1 MVRKVVSAVLTVTL
15 LLAATA
21 CTGGSPVD
29 PAGTVDEDPYS
40 ESALR
45 YGMAP
50 APHPDLTYQ
59 PDVVLV
65 GGGGRSVRSVTAD
78 GLTWRIDGA
87 APRAGDLAPGKVMFV
102 TGRGVGRVLDLQ
114 HEGGDLLVT
123 IGPVT
128 VTDVIRDGV
137 LEMRDIAI
145 EDPVI
150 YQAGEPIWATP
161 EEEAD
166 EALPTPSGRAGRSA
180 PLRLAPLPPRPA
192 QPAPIRGGG
201 EVRSVVANFS
211 TGVSLNSGAGVSFN
225 YDHNG
230 TKLFGRATLTFA
242 QPTAGFYLSIKGG
255 SIGRAELSVSGGF
268 GVRYSFE
275 AGIRDGQNI
284 RAVLPI
290 PVEFSIP
297 LGTVLGV
304 PLALTISQT
313 VKVTTAFGAKVGT
326 IKGQGEF
333 SLAGSLGYGYANG
346 RFGPQVS
353 KNFQRKESL
362 INSLRGVPV
371 GVMGLLIEHRV
382 RFDVGF
388 SAFVLKAGLFF
399 EVSTAYG
406 TTIGSALGAPLA
418 VCRGVGIGVRGSY
431 GIGYT
436 ILAPVVNVINKFLN
450 LINVKPINSSGKL
463 GPPPYL
469 IHSADEVIPPGT
481 KLCGTPQPA
490 GD

>member
-1 MVRKVVSAVLTVTL
+1 MRKLVSTVVTVTL
-15 LLAATA
+15 LLATA
-21 CTGGSPVD
+21 SCTGRSPED
-29 PAGTVDEDPYS
+29 RFGPVDEDPYS

-50 APHPDLTYQ
+50 VPHPDLTYQ

-78 GLTWRIDGA
+78 GLTWRIDGV
-87 APRAGDLAPGKVMFV
+87 APRADDLAPGKIMFV

-114 HEGGDLLVT
+114 REQGDLLVT

-128 VTDVIRDGV
+128 VTDVIRDGT
-137 LEMRDIAI
+137 LEKQGIVI
-145 EDPVI
+145 ENPVA
-150 YQAGEPIWATP
+150 YQAGEPLWAAP
-161 EEEAD
+161 EEAAD
-166 EALPTPSGRAGRSA
+166 ALPTPSGKVGRGA
-180 PLRLAPLPPRPA
+180 PLGLAPLPPRPE

-201 EVRSVVANFS
+201 EVKSVVANFS
-211 TGVSLNSGAGVSFN
+211 TGVSLNSGASVSFN
-225 YDHNG
+225 YDRNN
-230 TKLFGRATLTFA
+230 TKLFGRAALTFDR
-242 QPTAGFYLSIKGG
+242 PTADFHLTIKGG
-255 SIGRAELSVSGGF
+255 SVTRADLSISGGF

-275 AGIRDGQNI
+275 AGLDDGQNI
-284 RAVLPI
+284 RAVLPV

-313 VKVTTAFGAKVGT
+313 VTVTTAFGAKLGT
-326 IKGQGEF
+326 IKGGGEF

-346 RFGPQVS
+346 AFGPQIS
-353 KNFQRKESL
+353 KNFQRKDSL

-371 GVMGLLIEHRV
+371 GVMGLVVGHNV

-399 EVSTAYG
+399 ELSTTYG
-406 TTIGSALGAPLA
+406 TTMGSAMGSPVA
-418 VCRGVGIGVRGSY
+418 VCRGVGLGVWASY

-436 ILAPVVNVINKFLN
+436 ILEPVVNVINKFLS
-450 LINVKPINSSGKL
+450 LVKISPIDSSGKL
-463 GPPPYL
+463 GSKPYR
-469 IHSADEVIPPGT
+469 IHHAQEIIPPGT
-481 KLCGTPQPA
+481 ALCGDPLSFA
-490 GD
+490 N

>member
-1 MVRKVVSAVLTVTL
+1 MRKLVSAVLAATL
-15 LLAATA
+15 LFTATA
-21 CTGGSPVD
+21 CTGRSPGG
-29 PAGTVDEDPYS
+29 AVDEDPYS

-50 APHPDLTYQ
+50 VPHPDLTYQ

-78 GLTWRIDGA
+78 GLTWRIDGD
-87 APRAGDLAPGKVMFV
+87 APRADDLAPGKVMFV

-114 HEGGDLLVT
+114 REGGDLLVT
-123 IGPVT
+123 IGPVNI
-128 VTDVIRDGV
+128 TDVIRDGT
-137 LEMRDIAI
+137 LEKQDIAI
-145 EDPVI
+145 EDPVA
-150 YQAGEPIWATP
+150 YQAGEPIWAIP

-166 EALPTPSGRAGRSA
+166 AALPTPSGRAGRSA

-201 EVRSVVANFS
+201 EVKSVVANFS
-211 TGVSLNSGAGVSFN
+211 TGVSLVSGAEVSFN
-225 YDHNG
+225 YDRNG
-230 TKLFGRATLTFA
+230 TKLFGRAALTFQ
-242 QPTAGFYLSIKGG
+242 QPKAGFYLSIKDG
-255 SIGRAELSVSGGF
+255 SVARAELSISGGF
-268 GVRYSFE
+268 GIRYSFE
-275 AGIRDGQNI
+275 AGIQDGQNI
-284 RAVLPI
+284 KAVLPI

-297 LGTVLGV
+297 MGTVLGV
-304 PLALTISQT
+304 PLALTVSQT
-313 VKVTTAFGAKVGT
+313 VKVTTAFGAKLGT
-326 IKGQGEF
+326 IKGKGEF

-382 RFDVGF
+382 RFDLGF

-406 TTIGSALGAPLA
+406 TTMGSAIGSPVA
-418 VCRGVGIGVRGSY
+418 VCRGVGIGVWASY
-431 GIGYT
+431 GVGYT

-450 LINVKPINSSGKL
+450 LVKLSPINPSGKL
-463 GPPPYL
+463 GPAPYR
-469 IHSADEVIPPGT
+469 IHSAEEVIPPGT
-481 KLCGTPQPA
+481 KLCGTPQPSA
-490 GD
+490 D